1 MNPLPRTS
9 SRKKQP
15 AGPPRCRGDAVGQ
28 PAGGRSEH
36 GPQAPGAPAAG
47 RQARAVVA
55 ATARQIFRIC
65 TSCRRP
71 APLPARLAL
80 SRGVRVRG
88 GGMRAPRAC
97 GRPTAPAWRARACSS
112 PGGRRV
118 PRAGIRGA
126 RGPTDLGA
134 PAQINLV
141 GLLGQGLAFMLRSP
155 PPFSP
160 RARARARACASPA
173 PVGDAS

>member
-1 MNPLPRTS
+1 MNPFPRTT

-15 AGPPRCRGDAVGQ
+15 GPRGAVGMPWASRQ
-28 PAGGRSEH
+28 AGGASMVLKLRAHQRLGVKPALSWLQLRDKFFEFVR
-36 GPQAPGAPAAG
+36 PAA
-47 RQARAVVA
+47 A
-55 ATARQIFRIC
+55 
-65 TSCRRP
+65 RP